1 MGHTNSKQNPPPNN
15 MEEATGVSAD
25 QRDIK
30 QNHKLHSLSSDIEG
44 ISTNLADVH
53 SSDED
58 PKDVFYKF
66 VILHGGNDTDEANRL
81 LHLLENKFC
90 IKPGIIF
97 AEMPSGRHVLQN
109 LNDAINQSAWTI
121 ILLTEHFL
129 SEAWC
134 EFQSYT
140 SLMNALNKQHKYNSV
155 IPLRPLNNPLPREK
169 TPCVLQTI
177 NALEE
182 DSPGFGQQVEKIFQE
197 SKYRQQKAIWKKE
210 RIKERPM
217 SCWNDERQLN
227 R

>member
-1 MGHTNSKQNPPPNN
+1 MGNINTKRNPPPNN
-15 MEEATGVSAD
+15 MKKGTNVSAG

-30 QNHKLHSLSSDIEG
+30 QNHELCGLSLDTEE
-44 ISTNLADVH
+44 ISTNVPEVH

-58 PKDVFYKF
+58 PENVFYKF
-66 VILHGGNDTDEANRL
+66 VILHSGNDIDEANRL
-81 LHLLENKFC
+81 LHLLQNKFC

-97 AEMPSGRHVLQN
+97 AEMPSGRHLLQN
-109 LNDAINQSAWTI
+109 LNDAVNRSAWTI

-134 EFQSYT
+134 EFQSYA

-182 DSPGFGQQVEKIFQE
+182 DSPGFAKQVQKIFQE
-197 SKYRQQKAIWKKE
+197 SKYRQQKAIWEKE
-210 RIKERPM
+210 RTNEM
-217 SCWNDERQLN
+217 H
-227 R
+227 

>member
-1 MGHTNSKQNPPPNN
+1 MCTFIIMGNTTSKRDPPPPPTNKEKGTN
-15 MEEATGVSAD
+15 GNAGHRDFKKNHGLCGLSLEIEE
-25 QRDIK
+25 
-30 QNHKLHSLSSDIEG
+30 
-44 ISTNLADVH
+44 ISTNVPEIH

-58 PKDVFYKF
+58 PDDVFYKF
-66 VILHGGNDTDEANRL
+66 VILHAENDTNEASRL
-81 LHLLENKFC
+81 QHLLQNKFC

-97 AEMPSGRHVLQN
+97 AEMPGGRHLLEN
-109 LNDAINQSAWTI
+109 LNDVVNRSAWTI

-169 TPCVLQTI
+169 TPCVLQAI

-182 DSPGFGQQVEKIFQE
+182 DSPGFAKQVEKIFQE
-197 SKYRQQKAIWKKE
+197 SKYRQQQAIWRKE
-210 RIKERPM
+210 RTNEIH
-217 SCWNDERQLN
+217 
-227 R
+227 